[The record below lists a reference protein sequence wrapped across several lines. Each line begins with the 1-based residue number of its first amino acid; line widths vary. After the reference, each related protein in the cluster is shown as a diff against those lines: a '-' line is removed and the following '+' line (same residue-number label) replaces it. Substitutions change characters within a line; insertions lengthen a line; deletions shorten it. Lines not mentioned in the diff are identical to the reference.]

1 MGGTEITSPLPYE
14 FPSLKINAIEY
25 SLKETLSNFKDLV
38 IEINKLHSENQ
49 HLRSILDSDKYN
61 KESSLCCSCESLQTE
76 VISKE
81 KNFYSILSVIK
92 KLCDTKEISALNS
105 IRELANSNTEISKN
119 CSAFDYKDSSPCKG
133 IKEVNP
139 DTTLEIEGTPT
150 GRKSPII
157 QSKKGRNQQN
167 IKDKIK
173 CPDDWP
179 TPERKSIKLSFPSPN
194 QQKAAGRLKQSRLS
208 LVKTKNVNTI
218 DLTSSP
224 ECTKNLNETEIQRD
238 AKKDIFDSDT
248 ILPSPTSGVI
258 KLPVYKTLSKD
269 SPNKIKRQQMSMKL
283 DLEVAPNNTSGAGS
297 SSDVEHSFNILQN
310 YTKRFKS
317 PKAFKPTYSNQNE
330 SMSLLRMK
338 NAESSRDTRRKP
350 LYENVNIINRSVDG
364 EPSSSSPTAAATTKT
379 AKNNQLYKVE
389 PLFKEPSVRNKA
401 EKRSLPGWSCDECR
415 DFFDELYKD
424 DPVMLARKMNECS
437 KHRGRNNPV
446 RPNTPGGFWEPRWD
460 VPDDTEEFNRR
471 NNV

>member
-25 SLKETLSNFKDLV
+25 SLKETLSNFKV
-38 IEINKLHSENQ
+38 
-49 HLRSILDSDKYN
+49 
-61 KESSLCCSCESLQTE
+61 
-76 VISKE
+76 
-81 KNFYSILSVIK
+81 SVIK

-173 CPDDWP
+173 CPDDWQVFILNLLYELKKKLP

-338 NAESSRDTRRKP
+338 NAESSRDTRR
-350 LYENVNIINRSVDG
+350 SVDG